1 MNKNKKTE
9 RKKTTQNHALAFSET
24 RGPAVPQCCLLQ
36 AAGSTG
42 CRVRGTAQAD
52 RGVWG
57 TEISQG
63 PESSG
68 EQILCAY
75 PPKATHQPC
84 VLLQSFHFCSMV
96 WDSLK
101 TSKFLYFHTICNT
114 RNTVVFW
121 GCLRET
127 GEIYVYNIRFA
138 WDLFQ
143 STHSCLSLL
152 ERPCPPPDSNQVENN
167 S

>member
-1 MNKNKKTE
+1 MTESKKKT
-9 RKKTTQNHALAFSET
+9 QNDALAFSET
-24 RGPAVPQCCLLQ
+24 RGLAVPQCCLLQ

-57 TEISQG
+57 PEISQG

-75 PPKATHQPC
+75 PPKATQQPC

-101 TSKFLYFHTICNT
+101 SSKLVYFQTICLYKKH
-114 RNTVVFW
+114 RMGFWVCLSETVD
-121 GCLRET
+121 
-127 GEIYVYNIRFA
+127 IYIYGQHQICVGTFSKHT
-138 WDLFQ
+138 Q
-143 STHSCLSLL
+143 LSLL
-152 ERPCPPPDSNQVENN
+152 EQPCSRSDSNAVENN
-167 S
+167 SYKV